1 MAKKSYLLEFVN
13 SKGRGE
19 VPAKT
24 QVSSALKDV
33 KKLIG
38 SEKLDCPCD
47 VAFCCDDARRF
58 HVLVACSAY
67 NGKKVAKRDRQI
79 MLNKFCTG
87 YEYAAIIEDLCSTT
101 SAADISVMAK
111 DVVSAF

>member
-1 MAKKSYLLEFVN
+1 MAKKSYFLEFVN

-24 QVSSALKDV
+24 TVAGALKQV

-38 SEKLDCPCD
+38 KEKLDCPCD
-47 VAFCCDDARRF
+47 VAFCCNDASRF
-58 HVLVACSAY
+58 HVLVSCSVY

-79 MLNKFCTG
+79 MLNKFCT
-87 YEYAAIIEDLCSTT
+87 EYDYCAIVEDLCSTT
-101 SAADISVMAK
+101 SASDISSMAAQI
-111 DVVSAF
+111 VSAF